1 MQILLSISFFIFD
14 SFPIFILFFLSE
26 RRQIMSAS
34 LSKPNRAK
42 FNVRSLPI
50 RKGDEVL
57 IVRGSLK
64 GREGKVKSVY
74 RRRYVIHIEKITR
87 DKPNGQSVPIGIHP
101 SNVVITKIS
110 MDKDRQSIL
119 NRKAAGRAQNKS
131 TKAVSE

>member
-1 MQILLSISFFIFD
+1 
-14 SFPIFILFFLSE
+14 
-26 RRQIMSAS
+26 MSAS

-131 TKAVSE
+131 TKVVSE